1 MRKTALFLSILAIA
15 TACSDDSDN
24 QDLDAPV
31 ILSASLNG
39 EDHDLEFNAGDAI
52 SLAVEASDNE
62 ALGQVKLDLHDV
74 FDGHSHGKLA
84 STWTLS
90 EVHNLSGTQTTFTE
104 TLQVP
109 DPVTAGPHHL
119 VLRLLDAAGNESEF
133 AELDFVLRNGS
144 EPQISITDP
153 DFSQGFQ
160 IAKGQSFSLTGSVT
174 DNIDLAEIVIQ
185 VREEEE
191 HEHKNKSLSSTIFS
205 FDKDLDGGSDLSFD
219 LGSLSISIPSSA
231 EIGHYELYISAKD
244 SEGNYGIYT
253 AEIEVI

>member
-1 MRKTALFLSILAIA
+1 MRKTALFLSVLALGS
-15 TACSDDSDN
+15 ACSNDSDN

-31 ILSASLNG
+31 ILSATLNG
-39 EDHDLEFNAGDAI
+39 EDHDLEFNAGEAI
-52 SLAVEASDNE
+52 NLAVEVSDNE
-62 ALGQVKLDLHDV
+62 ALGQLKLDLHDQ
-74 FDGHSHGKLA
+74 FDGHSHGKLS

-90 EVHNLSGTQTTFTE
+90 EVYNLSGSQTTFKE
-104 TLQVP
+104 SLQVP

-119 VLRLLDAAGNESEF
+119 ILRLLDAAGNESEF
-133 AELDFVLRNGS
+133 TELDFVLRNGS

-160 IAKGQSFSLTGSVT
+160 ITKGQSFNLTGSVT

-185 VREEEE
+185 VREESE
-191 HEHKNKSLSSTIFS
+191 HSHKSYSSTIFS

-219 LGSLSISIPSSA
+219 LGSLSISIPSTA

>member
-1 MRKTALFLSILAIA
+1 MRKTALFLSILALA
-15 TACSDDSDN
+15 SACSDDSDN

-31 ILSASLNG
+31 ILSATLNG

-62 ALGQVKLDLHDV
+62 ALGQIKLDLHDV
-74 FDGHSHGKLA
+74 FDGHSHGKVA

-90 EVHNLSGTQTTFTE
+90 EVHDLSGTQTTFTE

-109 DPVTAGPHHL
+109 DPVSAGPYHL

-160 IAKGQSFSLTGSVT
+160 IAKGQSFNLTGSIT

-185 VREEEE
+185 VREETE
-191 HEHKNKSLSSTIFS
+191 HSHKSYSSTIFS
-205 FDKDLDGGSDLSFD
+205 FDKDLDGSSDLSFD

-231 EIGHYELYISAKD
+231 EIGHYELYFSAKD